1 LPASSGSACD
11 LRGCCIRGFGPIFAG
26 FLDSLLIF
34 VDLLGVQAFHWNFQ
48 FFSLLG
54 GRKQGKQE

>member
-34 VDLLGVQAFHWNFQ
+34 VGLLGVQGFH
-48 FFSLLG
+48 
-54 GRKQGKQE
+54 